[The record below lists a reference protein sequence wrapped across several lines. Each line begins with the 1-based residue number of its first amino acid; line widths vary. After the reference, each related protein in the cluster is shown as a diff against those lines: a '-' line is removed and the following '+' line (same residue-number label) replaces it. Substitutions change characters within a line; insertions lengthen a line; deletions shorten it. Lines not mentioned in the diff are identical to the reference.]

1 MPKINNETKN
11 NETKNNDILY
21 ANLEDV
27 AGGTYTID
35 CIYSIIKT
43 SKKNNKYRSITLYVT
58 DSNGVKIGINIPL
71 EYVNY
76 LEGIKR
82 YCPNVSKVTLT
93 SEQSKEFIF
102 E

>member
-1 MPKINNETKN
+1 MPKIKNETEN

-27 AGGTYTID
+27 AEGTYTID
-35 CIYSIIKT
+35 CIYSTIKT
-43 SKKNNKYRSITLYVT
+43 SKKNKKYRSITLYVT
-58 DSNGVKIGINIPL
+58 DSNEVKLGINIPI

-93 SEQSKEFIF
+93 SKQYSEFIF

>member
-1 MPKINNETKN
+1 MPKINNEKKKTN
-11 NETKNNDILY
+11 NEILY

-27 AGGTYTID
+27 AAGTYTID
-35 CIYSIIKT
+35 CIYSTIKT
-43 SKKNNKYRSITLYVT
+43 SKNNKKYRSITLYVT

-82 YCPNVSKVTLT
+82 YCPNVTKVTLT
-93 SEQSKEFIF
+93 SEQYKEFIF

>member
-1 MPKINNETKN
+1 MPKIKNETKH
-11 NETKNNDILY
+11 NEANSSEILY

-27 AGGTYTID
+27 AEGTYTID
-35 CIYSIIKT
+35 CIYSTIKT
-43 SKKNNKYRSITLYVT
+43 SKNNKKYRSITLYVT
-58 DSNGVKIGINIPL
+58 DSNEVKLGINIPL

-93 SEQSKEFIF
+93 SEQFKEFIF